1 MKEQNR
7 FPLWRVHMCHVFGPE
22 PQHKKW
28 SSEDLDECYCEM
40 RAELQQGFTEAGEQP
55 YSLAEAL
62 KTYQMVPTPF
72 WSERFLEE

>member
-1 MKEQNR
+1 MSAK
-7 FPLWRVHMCHVFGPE
+7 
-22 PQHKKW
+22 
-28 SSEDLDECYCEM
+28 CEM